1 MKHQNSSDGDQERS
15 TTGCRGNRGETK
27 PGLDATPFAAI
38 EAILP
43 LVKKPGRYIG
53 GELNS
58 INKSWSKAA
67 VRFCLVF
74 PDLYEIGMSHQGLQ
88 ILYHIL
94 NRDDRFLAQ
103 RCYAPDVDFEAR
115 LREKDLPIF
124 ALESRRPLADFDV
137 LGFTLPYELC
147 YTNILTILDLAGLP
161 LRAADRDQQ
170 YPLVIGGGSCCL
182 NPEPV
187 ADFFDAV
194 VLGDGE
200 EVIIELG
207 ECLLAAKKE
216 HTARDE
222 VLRAL
227 AAIDGVYV
235 PSLFQPLYDGKKRFL
250 GIQPLVKGYETVRR
264 RVIPKLPDPAVL
276 SKPLVPIVKPVH
288 DRLGIEIARGCTRG
302 CRFCQAGMIYRPV
315 RERSV
320 EDILELA
327 EEGITNSGFDELAML
342 SLSTGDYSCLP
353 EALTSL
359 MNRFADEYVSVS
371 MPSMRV
377 GTLTPE
383 IIAQI
388 KRVRKTGFTVAPEAG
403 TDRMREVINKG
414 ITEEDLLATC
424 RDAFGAGWNLIKFY
438 FMIGLPTET
447 EEDVEAIVELAKKAR
462 AQAGGQGRVQINV
475 SVACF
480 VPKPHTPFQWHG
492 QLELEEARARLN
504 RLKKILPKKGFKLKW
519 HDADISLLEGVFS
532 RGDRKL
538 CRLIETAWRAGVRLD
553 GWSEHF
559 RLENWQNAAD
569 QCGLDLNSYLRAR
582 SMDEPLPW
590 DHLDCGVDRSFLE
603 KEWHRALERS
613 YTPDC
618 RNHGCQKCGLCDF
631 ATIYPQTL
639 KSCPRPSAMPA
650 TRSPTK
656 EELSF
661 RYAVHYSRLGD
672 SRFYGHLEL
681 LQLVFRV
688 LRRAGLPV
696 LFSRGYNPSP
706 RVSFS
711 QALPVGMESLVE
723 HFLVDLARPIADTT
737 AMVEALNREFPRTIR
752 VHRIVPAPNQKQSDL
767 EATYRIERSSFP
779 DSSVLSEQ
787 ELRRRIEKFL
797 AAKECIIERFRKRK
811 RRTLDIR
818 PLVTSISL
826 NKTAIEL
833 VLVHPHGR
841 AGVSPFELLEKM
853 LGLTTDQAR
862 MLRMM
867 KTDVQAVQEKG

>member
-1 MKHQNSSDGDQERS
+1 MKHKRTTDDGRGPITIERHIIR
-15 TTGCRGNRGETK
+15 TETK
-27 PGLDATPFAAI
+27 SGQEEALFSSI

-58 INKSWSKAA
+58 VNKSWSEAA
-67 VRFCLVF
+67 VRFCLIF

-88 ILYHIL
+88 ILYHLL

-103 RCYAPDVDFEAR
+103 RCYAPDIDFEAR
-115 LREKDLPIF
+115 LREKDLPLF
-124 ALESRRPLADFDV
+124 ALESRRPLTDFDV

-147 YTNILTILDLAGLP
+147 YTNILTVLDLAGLP
-161 LRAADRDQQ
+161 LRACDRDESH
-170 YPLVIGGGSCCL
+170 PFVIGGGSCCL
-182 NPEPV
+182 NPEPI
-187 ADFFDAV
+187 ADFFDAI

-200 EVIIELG
+200 EVIFELG
-207 ECLLAAKKE
+207 ECLLAAKQSALTK
-216 HTARDE
+216 DE
-222 VLRAL
+222 ILRNM
-227 AAIDGVYV
+227 AAINGVYI
-235 PSLFQPLYDGKKRFL
+235 PALFKPLYNKEKRFL
-250 GIQPLVKGYETVRR
+250 GIQPLVEGYETVRR
-264 RVIPKLPDPAVL
+264 RVIQKLPDPAVL

-424 RDAFGAGWNLIKFY
+424 RDAFSAGWNLIKFY

-447 EEDVEAIVELAKKAR
+447 EEDVDAIVELAKKAR
-462 AQAGGQGRVQINV
+462 AQAGEKGRVQINV

-492 QLELEEARARLN
+492 QLDLDEAKARLN
-504 RLKKILPKKGFKLKW
+504 RLKKILPRKGFKLKW
-519 HDADISLLEGVFS
+519 HDAQTSLLEGVFS
-532 RGDRKL
+532 RGDRRL
-538 CRLIETAWRAGVRLD
+538 SGLIETAWRSGVRLD

-559 RLENWQNAAD
+559 RLENWQNAAE
-569 QCGLDLNSYLRAR
+569 QCGLDINSYLRAR
-582 SMDEPLPW
+582 TLDEPLPW

-603 KEWHRALERS
+603 QEWRHALERN

-639 KSCPRPSAMPA
+639 KTCPRPSALPVS
-650 TRSPTK
+650 RSPVN

-661 RYAVHYSRLGD
+661 RYAIHYARLGD

-723 HFLVDLARPIADTT
+723 HFLVDLARPIADTAT
-737 AMVEALNREFPRTIR
+737 IVEALNREFPQTIR
-752 VHRIVPAPNQKQSDL
+752 VSGVEPAPGKQQSDL
-767 EATYRIERSSFP
+767 QATYRILMTSLP
-779 DSSVLSEQ
+779 GSEIISDQ
-787 ELRRRIEKFL
+787 DLQQRVQKFL
-797 AAKECIIERFRKRK
+797 AEKEFIIERFRKRK
-811 RRTLDIR
+811 RKTLDIR

-826 NKTAIEL
+826 NETAMEL

-841 AGVSPFELLEKM
+841 AGVGPFELLQKM

-862 MLRMM
+862 MLRIM
-867 KTDVQAVQEKG
+867 KTDVQAVQLEV